1 MTKTSFCWLVVR
13 SCPSRSIGLLNNATA
28 LKWKEP
34 LTSSASLNEH
44 DGDNDADPDD
54 DPDPAD
60 GDDEVD

>member
-1 MTKTSFCWLVVR
+1 MR